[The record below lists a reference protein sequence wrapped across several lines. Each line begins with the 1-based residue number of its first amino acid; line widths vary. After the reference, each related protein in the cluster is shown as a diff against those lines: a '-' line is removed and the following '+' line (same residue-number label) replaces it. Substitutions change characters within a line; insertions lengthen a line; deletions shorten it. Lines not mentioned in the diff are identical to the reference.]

1 MAHLH
6 LPKRMEANHTHTDTR
21 WTECLRM
28 IHNNLQ
34 EQQFNTW
41 FAPIHSVTFN
51 EERRELTLCVPSP
64 FIYEYIEKHFVKLL
78 SAVLKH
84 VYGAGVSLIYKV
96 MTDATNDISM
106 DLEGSTAGALKVQPR
121 VDVNKSPRLLQELD
135 SQLRPEYTFDNFVEG
150 AANKLPRTVGL
161 AIAQNPKQSTFNPL
175 FIYGGSGTGK
185 THLVNAIGLR
195 LKELHPELRVLYVSA
210 HLFQVQ
216 YTDSV
221 RNNTTND
228 FINFYQNIDVLII
241 DDVQEFVTKA
251 TQQTFFHIF
260 NHLHQNGRQ
269 LILTS
274 DRPPVALQG
283 MEERLL
289 TRFKWGLLA
298 ELERPD
304 VELRRN
310 ILLHKI
316 HRDGLHIQSDVV
328 NYIANNVD
336 KSIRDLEGVLT
347 SLMAYSIFNNS
358 EIALQLAEQVISRTI
373 GLAAKQQPVTID
385 RILEFTSNHFEQDTS
400 DILSSSRKAPVVLA
414 RQVAMFLAQKLT
426 HLSTTR
432 IGMAIGH
439 RGHATVVHSCQVI
452 SERLTIDSKLREQIE
467 AIEQQLTTNG

>member
-1 MAHLH
+1 
-6 LPKRMEANHTHTDTR
+6 
-21 WTECLRM
+21 M
-28 IHNNLQ
+28 IRNNLQ

-64 FIYEYIEKHFVKLL
+64 FIYEYIEKHFIKLL

-84 VYGAGVSLIYKV
+84 IYGAGVSLIYKV
-96 MTDATNDISM
+96 TTDATNGISM
-106 DLEGSTAGALKVQPR
+106 DLEGGTIGSAKPQNAVDAIKTPRIVQ
-121 VDVNKSPRLLQELD
+121 DFD
-135 SQLRPEYTFDNFVEG
+135 SQLHPQYTFDNFVEG

-161 AIAQNPKQSTFNPL
+161 AIAQNPKQTTFNPL

-216 YTDSV
+216 YTESV
-221 RNNTTND
+221 CKNTTND
-228 FINFYQNIDVLII
+228 FIHFYQNIDVLII

-260 NHLHQNGRQ
+260 NHLHQNGCQ

-328 NYIANNVD
+328 EYIAKNVD

-358 EIALQLAEQVISRTI
+358 EITLPLAEQVISRTVGI
-373 GLAAKQQPVTID
+373 AAKQQPVTIE
-385 RILEFTSNHFEQDTS
+385 RILEFTSNHFEQDTR

-426 HLSTTR
+426 RQSTTR

-452 SERLTIDSKLREQIE
+452 SERLTIDSALRKQVET
-467 AIEQQLTTNG
+467 IEQELTANG